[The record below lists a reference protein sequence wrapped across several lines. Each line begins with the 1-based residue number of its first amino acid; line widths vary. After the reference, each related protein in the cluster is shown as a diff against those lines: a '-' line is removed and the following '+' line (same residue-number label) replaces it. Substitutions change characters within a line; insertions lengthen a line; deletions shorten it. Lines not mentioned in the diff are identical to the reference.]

1 MYKMRFAS
9 IPGSDIIRSNS
20 KVFSQVFLWS
30 IIFLMLP
37 IDSLLNVNIQGQIAS
52 PIVQLLSN
60 DIAKILLAVLFYMIA
75 CCNDTVLLVLYV
87 CLLKKLGLF

>member
-1 MYKMRFAS
+1 MRFAS
-9 IPGSDIIRSNS
+9 IPGSDVVRSNS
-20 KVFSQVFLWS
+20 KVLSQVFLWS

-37 IDSLLNVNIQGQIAS
+37 IDSMLKVNVQAQVAG

-60 DIAKILLAVLFYMIA
+60 DIARVLLAVVFYMIA

-87 CLLKKLGLF
+87 CFLKKLGLF